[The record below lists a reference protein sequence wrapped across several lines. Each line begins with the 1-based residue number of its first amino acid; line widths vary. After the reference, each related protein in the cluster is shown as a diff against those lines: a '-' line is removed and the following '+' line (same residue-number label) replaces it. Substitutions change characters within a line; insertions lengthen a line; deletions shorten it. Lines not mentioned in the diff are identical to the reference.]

1 MGAEIGSGP
10 FPVLKRSDVGAG
22 VAHALVALPAGR
34 FVAVAVVAQE
44 LRELG
49 LVGVERQGAGMAH
62 GLRELRA
69 KRQAGRLQR
78 LGALGRANRRRDS
91 GAAGQSNK
99 DQGTAE
105 AKQA

>member
-1 MGAEIGSGP
+1 
-10 FPVLKRSDVGAG
+10 
-22 VAHALVALPAGR
+22 
-34 FVAVAVVAQE
+34 
-44 LRELG
+44 
-49 LVGVERQGAGMAH
+49 
-62 GLRELRA
+62 
-69 KRQAGRLQR
+69 LQR